1 MSVKTPPMEAHNPI
15 RLLRRL
21 LRQLFS
27 ELIDIKS
34 DTAAAKTITEISDSI
49 HFRGYNV
56 WILICSAMLASIG
69 LDVNSVAVIIGAML
83 ISPLMSPILGVGLG
97 LGVNDRTLLFRAL
110 FNLGAFTA
118 VAFLTAC
125 GYFLI
130 TPLGELTAEMQA
142 RTQPTLLD
150 VMVAFFGGVAGIV
163 SSSRNRITNAVPGVA
178 IATALM
184 PPLCTSA
191 FGLVSGQWP
200 VFLGS
205 LYLYGINAIFIAL
218 ATFLIVKYL
227 KFPART
233 YLSPV
238 VQRTVTRTVTLVLI
252 VFLAPSI
259 YFLFRVWQERRAYSQ
274 VKQIIESRVASDS
287 TEVLKWELARQ
298 DSLTYVK
305 LFLAGHPLPPDSISG
320 LNERLRDAGLRRYRF
335 SVKQVNVD
343 PAELESMKREL
354 SRSLL
359 SMAETM
365 PERYEPQSI
374 EVKPVEPEPNAEQVR
389 SLERELHA
397 LFPDLETV
405 AFGMLY
411 QPKDSAGVDTL
422 PTLRLAWKGRFL
434 GGRRADEKSIERF
447 VRERLE
453 LDTLVL
459 ARP

>member
-1 MSVKTPPMEAHNPI
+1 MEVHNPI

-21 LRQLFS
+21 SRQLLN

-34 DTAAAKTITEISDSI
+34 DTAAEKTIREISESI

-56 WILICSAMLASIG
+56 WILICAAMLASIG

-83 ISPLMSPILGVGLG
+83 ISPLMSPILGVGLA
-97 LGVNDRTLLFRAL
+97 LGVNDRTLLFRAI
-110 FNLGAFTA
+110 FNLSVFTV
-118 VAFLTAC
+118 VAFLTAS

-163 SSSRNRITNAVPGVA
+163 ANSRNQVTVAIPGVA

-191 FGLVSGQWP
+191 FGFVTGEWSVW
-200 VFLGS
+200 LGA

-227 KFPART
+227 HFPAKT
-233 YLSPV
+233 YVSLQI
-238 VQRTVTRTVTLVLI
+238 QRKVTRTITLVLI
-252 VFLAPSI
+252 IFLAPSI
-259 YFLFRVWQERRAYSQ
+259 YFLVQVWQQRRAYNQ
-274 VKQIIESRVASDS
+274 VKQIIETRVASDN
-287 TEVLKWELARQ
+287 TEVLKWELARR
-298 DSLTYVK
+298 DTFTFVK
-305 LFLAGHPLPPDSISG
+305 LFLAGTPLPQDTISS
-320 LNERLRDAGLRRYRF
+320 LNRQLRDAGLKNHRF

-343 PAELESMKREL
+343 PMELESMKREL

-359 SMAETM
+359 SIAETM
-365 PERYEPQSI
+365 PERFERNGLQDDDQ
-374 EVKPVEPEPNAEQVR
+374 PNEEQVFA
-389 SLERELHA
+389 LQRELHA
-397 LFPDLETV
+397 LFPDLGPI
-405 AFGMLY
+405 AFGTLY

-422 PTLRLAWKGRFL
+422 PTLHLVWKGRPY
-434 GGRRADEKSIERF
+434 GSHAADEKRIRDF
-447 VRERLE
+447 VSERLGV
-453 LDTLVL
+453 DTLIL